1 MVAVKIP
8 TFHEERVLIDSGI
21 TLIAGV
27 DEAGSGCWAGPIF
40 AAAVIL
46 PLNSRIKL
54 IRDSKLL
61 SALQRGCVVE
71 MIKKKAAVWAVGSA
85 SPSEIDEMNI
95 RAAGALA
102 MRRAVEGLTV
112 EPEFILVDAF
122 HIPDCPI
129 QQKAIIKGDSF
140 VKSIAAAS
148 VLAKVARDE
157 FMKEMDEMY
166 PGYGFAKHK
175 GYGTAEHR
183 SALARLGPCG
193 IHRMSYAPLKEFA
206 AHRVI

>member
-8 TFHEERVLIDSGI
+8 TFHEERALFDSGI

-54 IRDSKLL
+54 IRDSKTL
-61 SALQRGCVVE
+61 SAGQRGRVVE
-71 MIKKKAAVWAVGSA
+71 MIKKNSAAWAVGSA

-102 MRRAVEGLTV
+102 MRRAIEGLSV
-112 EPEFILVDAF
+112 EPEFLLVDAF
-122 HIPDCPI
+122 YIPDCPI
-129 QQKAIIKGDSF
+129 RQKAIIKGDSI
-140 VKSIAAAS
+140 VKSVAAAS
-148 VLAKVARDE
+148 VLAKVARDRL
-157 FMKEMDEMY
+157 MKEMEEVY

-175 GYGTAEHR
+175 GYGTDEHR
-183 SALARLGPCG
+183 RALAELGPCG
-193 IHRMSYAPLKEFA
+193 IHRMSYAPLREFRA
-206 AHRVI
+206 RVT